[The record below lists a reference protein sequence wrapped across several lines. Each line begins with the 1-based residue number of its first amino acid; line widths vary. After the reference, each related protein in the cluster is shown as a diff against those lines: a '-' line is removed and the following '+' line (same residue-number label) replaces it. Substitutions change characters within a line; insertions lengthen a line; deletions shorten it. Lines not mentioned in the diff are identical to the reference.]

1 MTGPTTQLL
10 HCVRLRT
17 NSVCKHQLDFGTPL
31 DSQLMEAWRASS
43 DVGRQNLS
51 MVASPCWQ
59 QWDTSRPRLAVCV
72 LITFYT
78 KMFFLCVSI
87 QYHEIFFIRSD
98 YLFRLCTLSITH
110 LCFYC
115 WITHHFFFTSLEQI
129 QGDHRQIPWILEPK
143 CRPEVRRRPQR
154 TSSHFQSA
162 SSGLGPNLGL
172 HGLLRGFPRSVCWN
186 SCCCRRL
193 WLQGLDCV

>member
-1 MTGPTTQLL
+1 MQAPTGFWDPAGFTADG
-10 HCVRLRT
+10 
-17 NSVCKHQLDFGTPL
+17 SVENFKRRRQTELKHGRISMLATMGYITP
-31 DSQLMEAWRASS
+31 ET
-43 DVGRQNLS
+43 
-51 MVASPCWQ
+51 CF
-59 QWDTSRPRLAVCV
+59 CV

-87 QYHEIFFIRSD
+87 QYYEIFFIRSE
-98 YLFRLCTLSITH
+98 FWFTLCTLSRTH
-110 LCFYC
+110 LCFYR

-143 CRPEVRRRPQR
+143 CRLEVRRRPQR